1 MQQSVRFV
9 SRAAYIVRK
18 LPITSPNL
26 GLARCLTDPSNGQPA
41 HLRRLSPRARQGV
54 PPRRHLPFSVP
65 RPWRRIRQIP
75 SPTGSGRI
83 AESETGLKRLLA
95 DCIVSS
101 PNTLKH
107 SAHQG
112 SADPSIIPADRRAA
126 APRRST
132 PARYTPR
139 PAAARRRRRLREP
152 GRRPPRQRTVATRPA
167 TAGPGPELHSTGR

>member
-41 HLRRLSPRARQGV
+41 HLRRLSPRARPGV
-54 PPRRHLPFSVP
+54 PPRHHLPFSVP

-83 AESETGLKRLLA
+83 ADSETGLKRLLA

-101 PNTLKH
+101 PNTLAQRLPRVRPPINYSCRLTRSS
-107 SAHQG
+107 SATLH
-112 SADPSIIPADRRAA
+112 ACPIHP
-126 APRRST
+126 
-132 PARYTPR
+132 PARCGASPSKTSGTWPTPSS
-139 PAAARRRRRLREP
+139 AAYRCNSASHRR
-152 GRRPPRQRTVATRPA
+152 TWA
-167 TAGPGPELHSTGR
+167 